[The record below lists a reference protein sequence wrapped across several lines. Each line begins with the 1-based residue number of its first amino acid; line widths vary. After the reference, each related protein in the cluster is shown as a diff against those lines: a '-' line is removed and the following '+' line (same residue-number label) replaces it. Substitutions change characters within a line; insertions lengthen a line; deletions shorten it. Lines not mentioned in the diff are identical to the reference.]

1 MPHDI
6 RRILQAFATRPW
18 FIDPRKAAEI
28 AAMLELRARLGPRN
42 QPWRGTPAERPPIAS
57 LVEPSGG
64 GDARSSDGSIAV
76 LRLYGSIV
84 PRMERLEDVSQ
95 TAASLV
101 DFGRAFDAAASNP
114 NVKGIVIDVDSP
126 GGTVDLVPE
135 TAARIREAK
144 RADRPIIAVANTLA
158 ASAAYWIA
166 SAADELVVT
175 PSGEVGS
182 IGVYMMHE
190 DVSEFLRARGV
201 IVTFIAAGPRKVE
214 GNAFEPLSAE
224 ARSYL
229 QDQVLEYYE
238 MFTRDVALARGVP
251 QSVVKADPEESD
263 RHFGGGRTYIGR
275 RAVELGMAD
284 RVATL
289 EETIARLQAGAGETT
304 GASRRRASTAARR
317 RQLDL
322 IAARSAPTTTRR
334 RRLALLADGARAGC
348 RGGRLEIDADAA
360 GHYRA
365 PVTVDGFPT
374 PGIIDTGASFCA
386 LPFEVAAAAGL
397 PVQALTFD
405 TTARTAA
412 GPLRVAATT
421 VARLNVQGLEQD
433 DVEVTIHPPGTLN
446 EVLVGMSWLA
456 HLSRVEIRGGRLVL
470 ES

>member
-1 MPHDI
+1 MPHEI
-6 RRILQAFATRPW
+6 RRVLQAFATRPW

-42 QPWRGTPAERPPIAS
+42 QPWRQGRADDEGNSREGPREAVGQQA
-57 LVEPSGG
+57 
-64 GDARSSDGSIAV
+64 GSIAV

-114 NVKGIVIDVDSP
+114 NVRGIVIDVDSP

-135 TAARIREAK
+135 TAARIRQAK

-238 MFTRDVALARGVP
+238 MFTRDVAKARGVP
-251 QSVVKADPEESD
+251 QSVVKADPEASE

-289 EETIARLQAGAGETT
+289 EETIARLQAGYRPRKRRSETE
-304 GASRRRASTAARR
+304 
-317 RQLDL
+317 
-322 IAARSAPTTTRR
+322 R
-334 RRLALLADGARAGC
+334 RRLALC
-348 RGGRLEIDADAA
+348 
-360 GHYRA
+360 
-365 PVTVDGFPT
+365 
-374 PGIIDTGASFCA
+374 
-386 LPFEVAAAAGL
+386 
-397 PVQALTFD
+397 
-405 TTARTAA
+405 
-412 GPLRVAATT
+412 
-421 VARLNVQGLEQD
+421 
-433 DVEVTIHPPGTLN
+433 
-446 EVLVGMSWLA
+446 
-456 HLSRVEIRGGRLVL
+456 
-470 ES
+470 